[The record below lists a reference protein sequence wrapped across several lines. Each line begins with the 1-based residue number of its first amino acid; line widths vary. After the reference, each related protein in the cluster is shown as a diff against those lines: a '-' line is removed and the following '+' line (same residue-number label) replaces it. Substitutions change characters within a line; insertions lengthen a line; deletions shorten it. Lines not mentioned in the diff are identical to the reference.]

1 MSTCFSLVIQLPLSI
16 ATATNLPRLGLYIHL
31 YSKCSDFSHVELK
44 CQTSLALT
52 LLERME
58 EVDVIEQR
66 ALEASRELSVRTVD
80 QLQTILLV
88 VLAEFVVVPGEDC
101 Q

>member
-1 MSTCFSLVIQLPLSI
+1 
-16 ATATNLPRLGLYIHL
+16 
-31 YSKCSDFSHVELK
+31 
-44 CQTSLALT
+44 
-52 LLERME
+52 ME

-88 VLAEFVVVPGEDC
+88 VLAEFVVVSGEDC

>member
-1 MSTCFSLVIQLPLSI
+1 MISS
-16 ATATNLPRLGLYIHL
+16 ATVAFFDHTYVGHQI
-31 YSKCSDFSHVELK
+31 CS
-44 CQTSLALT
+44 SLALT
-52 LLERME
+52 LLVLVE
-58 EVDVIEQR
+58 EIDVIEQR